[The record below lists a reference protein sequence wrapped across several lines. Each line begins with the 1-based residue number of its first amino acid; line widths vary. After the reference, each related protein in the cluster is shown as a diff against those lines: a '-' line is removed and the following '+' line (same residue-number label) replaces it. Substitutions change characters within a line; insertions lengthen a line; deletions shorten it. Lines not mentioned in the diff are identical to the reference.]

1 MGACS
6 LEEISI
12 TGMQVTGLNQS
23 LVSLSELKGGRNS
36 FEKLWPALLRDQQ
49 LCTLHASNF
58 ATFTICHIKEV
69 LQIMLTA
76 EITVAETLLCSKVL

>member
-1 MGACS
+1 MGTWS

-23 LVSLSELKGGRNS
+23 LVPLSELKGGRNS
-36 FEKLWPALLRDQQ
+36 FEMLWPALPRDQQ

-58 ATFTICHIKEV
+58 ATFTMCHVKEV
-69 LQIMLTA
+69 WWR
-76 EITVAETLLCSKVL
+76 